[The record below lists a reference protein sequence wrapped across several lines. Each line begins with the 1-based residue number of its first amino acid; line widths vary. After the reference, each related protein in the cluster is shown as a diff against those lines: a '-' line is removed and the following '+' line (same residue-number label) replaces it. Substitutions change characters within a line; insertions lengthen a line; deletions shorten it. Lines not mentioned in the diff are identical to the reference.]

1 MVDRLEVLK
10 VEVTVDHQVVVL
22 VEVTVV
28 EVLKV
33 ALLEDLRV
41 DTVVALQ
48 KVDHLLVEDTR
59 KRVDTAATAMV
70 ERVNLVVNNLYKKGA
85 ERLLFYM
92 YFFSSFE
99 KFSIENSEAF
109 FIQASFISLAR
120 SIVIRLIPSIISY
133 SINSFLRSVP
143 VFP

>member
-33 ALLEDLRV
+33 
-41 DTVVALQ
+41 DTVVVLQ
-48 KVDHLLVEDTR
+48 RVDHLLVEDTR

-120 SIVIRLIPSIISY
+120 SIVIRLIASIISY

>member
-1 MVDRLEVLK
+1 MVALQKVDHLLVEDTEEVLLL

-85 ERLLFYM
+85 ERLLF
-92 YFFSSFE
+92 
-99 KFSIENSEAF
+99 
-109 FIQASFISLAR
+109 
-120 SIVIRLIPSIISY
+120 
-133 SINSFLRSVP
+133 
-143 VFP
+143 